1 MCTTCLSSWKLLL
14 GVPNIAGVS
23 DSDLDEVG
31 VAAAARSLHENGIF
45 HKEMFTI

>member
-14 GVPNIAGVS
+14 GVPNIDGVN
-23 DSDLDEVG
+23 DSDLDEVKVG

-45 HKEMFTI
+45 HKEM